1 MFRTK
6 DRKVTLSMSAKKRF
20 SFQKAVSI
28 VKIQD
33 FVLMITLALSE
44 RSDMI

>member
-6 DRKVTLSMSAKKRF
+6 DRKVTLPMSAASSISF
-20 SFQKAVSI
+20 SKSCVHCENSR
-28 VKIQD
+28 